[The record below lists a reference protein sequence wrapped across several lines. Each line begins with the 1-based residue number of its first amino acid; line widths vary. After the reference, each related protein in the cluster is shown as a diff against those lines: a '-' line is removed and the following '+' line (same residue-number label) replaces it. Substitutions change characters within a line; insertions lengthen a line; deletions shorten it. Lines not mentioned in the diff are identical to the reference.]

1 MFIRDNNHYITNH
14 YLFSGMITLDTILTI
29 LVIISFILSVYTS
42 LRRILTKD
50 SYEVE
55 QKMTKNMLWIIVITL
70 LTIIYFLIHK

>member
-14 YLFSGMITLDTILTI
+14 YLFSDMITLDTILTV

-42 LRRILTKD
+42 LRLILTKD

-55 QKMTKNMLWIIVITL
+55 QKMTKNILWIIVITL
-70 LTIIYFLIHK
+70 LTIIYFLTR

>member
-29 LVIISFILSVYTS
+29 LVIIGFILSVYTS
-42 LRRILTKD
+42 LRLILTKD

-55 QKMTKNMLWIIVITL
+55 QKMTKNMLWIIVITFIV
-70 LTIIYFLIHK
+70 TLIWMFV

>member
-14 YLFSGMITLDTILTI
+14 YLFSDMMTLDTILTV

-42 LRRILTKD
+42 LRLILTKD

-55 QKMTKNMLWIIVITL
+55 QKMTKNMLWIIVITFIV
-70 LTIIYFLIHK
+70 TLIWMFI